1 MLLGPASNNAVDLV
15 HTFPFFFV
23 GISDLLD
30 EYICYSNKEYAL
42 ARKQSRIDKFRVYE
56 LRTGSFE
63 TYKNYL
69 IHEKSNRTSKVEY
82 ETPRK
87 LVDFYDINLLFNL
100 RLD

>member
-1 MLLGPASNNAVDLV
+1 MLE
-15 HTFPFFFV
+15 TIFFCFFLA

-56 LRTGSFE
+56 LRTGAFE
-63 TYKNYL
+63 TYKSYL
-69 IHEKSNRTSKVEY
+69 INEKFNRTGKTEY

-87 LVDFYDINLLFNL
+87 LTDFYDINLLFNL
-100 RLD
+100 RLE